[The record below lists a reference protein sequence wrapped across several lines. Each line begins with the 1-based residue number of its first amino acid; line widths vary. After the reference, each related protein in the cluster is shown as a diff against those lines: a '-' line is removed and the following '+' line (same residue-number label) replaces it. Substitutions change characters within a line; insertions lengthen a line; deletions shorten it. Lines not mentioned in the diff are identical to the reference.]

1 MDQYVYG
8 EATLRRFIKKNMFFD
23 DPVLEKYYDQGD
35 LQSFRKR
42 VSRMHKSESFE
53 KMLYAFV
60 TDMTRDI
67 ILKIVSEITA
77 YMEPMGDVIV
87 SGGEAYN
94 YYVDKSKR
102 IVTSDIDTKF
112 VPRVARDAKYFGKL
126 QGMKLL
132 LWDKLGEICTKV
144 QDVVRTRLTTNTKMA
159 TFLGFKP
166 TNKGPLVTRRYTLIK
181 KKKEGRGTT
190 VSKGDV
196 LIDVELFA
204 LDLNIRAYSIQ
215 EGKIE
220 ERVLGGFL
228 DIPFMRPGEFG
239 YEIIDTR
246 RRGLTYMNR
255 HAKKLVT
262 DKNIYI
268 AGKKFLV
275 DDIYL
280 MQKLG
285 LRPEKKIKDRQRMYG
300 LVKMIT
306 GNASP
311 SDSLEKLFKM
321 VQKAQ
326 FTPRR
331 TTSLDGR
338 VNMKKVLG
346 IRANKYEKFTT
357 KPNIESLS
365 KKILYGINRSSNT
378 LKVPGFTESNGNLR
392 FDVNSLTWV
401 NNATTPYIGN
411 QYNLRP
417 IEPITVN
424 DDIIKNPPLYGYK
437 PNRDMWVPKSVLK
450 QAALIPVVG
459 LKK

>member
-1 MDQYVYG
+1 MDQYVYD
-8 EATLRRFIKKNMFFD
+8 EATLRRFIKKNLFFD
-23 DPVLEKYYDQGD
+23 DPLLEKYYDRGD

-42 VSRMHKSESFE
+42 VSRVHASESFE

-60 TDMTRDI
+60 TDMSRDL
-67 ILKIVSEITA
+67 ILKIVSELTV
-77 YMEPMGDVIV
+77 YMQPMGDMII

-94 YYVDKSKR
+94 YYVDKRSR

-112 VPRVARDAKYFGKL
+112 VPRIARDAKYFGKL

-132 LWDKLGEICTKV
+132 LWDKLGEVCSKV
-144 QDVVRTRLTTNTKMA
+144 QDVIRTRLTTNTKLA

-166 TNKGPLVTRRYTLIK
+166 TTKGPLVTRRYTLIK
-181 KKKEGRGTT
+181 KKKDGSTSNATE
-190 VSKGDV
+190 GDV

-204 LDLNIRAYSIQ
+204 LDLNIRAYSI
-215 EGKIE
+215 EKGKIG

-239 YEIIDTR
+239 YEIVDTKR
-246 RRGLTYMNR
+246 KGITYMNR
-255 HAKKLVT
+255 HKNKLVT

-285 LRPEKKIKDRQRMYG
+285 LRPEKKIKDKQRMYG

-306 GNASP
+306 GNAKS
-311 SDSLEKLFKM
+311 SDTIDRLFRM

-331 TTSLDGR
+331 TAPLDGR
-338 VNMKKVLG
+338 VNMTKAANV
-346 IRANKYEKFTT
+346 RAKKYEIFTT
-357 KPNIESLS
+357 TPNIESLS
-365 KKILYGINRSSNT
+365 RKILYGVDTSSNN
-378 LKVPGFTESNGNLR
+378 LKVPGFTESNGSRR
-392 FDVNSLTWV
+392 FNTNQLKWV
-401 NNATTPYIGN
+401 NNKTNEYVGN

-417 IEPITVN
+417 INPVKVN
-424 DDIIKNPPLYGYK
+424 DDVLKNPPLYGYR
-437 PNRDMWVPKSVLK
+437 PVRDTWVSKTILK
-450 QAALIPVVG
+450 QSALIPLVG